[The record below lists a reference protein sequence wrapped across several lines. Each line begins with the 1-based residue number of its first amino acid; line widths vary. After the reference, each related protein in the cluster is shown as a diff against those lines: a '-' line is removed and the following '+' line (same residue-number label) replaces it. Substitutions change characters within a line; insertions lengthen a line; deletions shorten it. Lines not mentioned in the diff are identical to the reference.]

1 MKIENFI
8 KNYKNHPILFLG
20 TGMSLR
26 YLKQSYTWDGLLQ
39 KISFDLYGN
48 KEKYLDIKSNCFDNG
63 NYDYAKIA
71 NYIEHDFNSQLQIDR
86 NGKFE
91 EINDIFYEK
100 MRNGI
105 NLSRFKIYIST
116 ILSSLETIQEKQ
128 DEINELKKTRKNI
141 GSIITTN
148 YDMFIEKTFE
158 FSPLI
163 GNDILLS
170 NPYGSVYKIH
180 GCVSD
185 PEKIII
191 NDKDYSQFE
200 IKYELIRAQ
209 LLSLFIHNPIIFIGY
224 SVGDN
229 NIKNILKTIYTYVK
243 PNTELAKRIRENF
256 LLVEYEKDSVNDI
269 VVEHD
274 IEIEGISTIRIN
286 KIKTD
291 DFTSIYKLIS
301 NLSLPVT
308 AMDIR
313 KVQSVV
319 KEIYSGGEIKVS
331 ITEDINGLRNS
342 DRILAIGSSKTI
354 SYQYQNSAET
364 IMNYFKIIEESNSAI
379 LKLIDKY
386 TIQSNQ
392 FFPIFGFSLIN
403 KKINSANKLK
413 KQQTEKL
420 QSNLHN
426 IKENCKIT
434 HNNIQSI
441 LEDDLIVKSNKD
453 DAIFWLIMNDKLDLD
468 DVENYLREREDKKE
482 SKYRKL
488 LCAYDFKK
496 YSNMT

>member
-420 QSNLHN
+420 QSNLYN

>member
-342 DRILAIGSSKTI
+342 YRILDIGSSKTI
-354 SYQYQNSAET
+354 
-364 IMNYFKIIEESNSAI
+364 
-379 LKLIDKY
+379 
-386 TIQSNQ
+386 
-392 FFPIFGFSLIN
+392 
-403 KKINSANKLK
+403 
-413 KQQTEKL
+413 
-420 QSNLHN
+420 
-426 IKENCKIT
+426 
-434 HNNIQSI
+434 
-441 LEDDLIVKSNKD
+441 
-453 DAIFWLIMNDKLDLD
+453 
-468 DVENYLREREDKKE
+468 
-482 SKYRKL
+482 
-488 LCAYDFKK
+488 
-496 YSNMT
+496 